1 MSYPCPPSQLP
12 KGRGIWGLRCFPA
25 PPLPRPLPTPHQLRL
40 RAPQL
45 RLRHFYPPAG
55 PVQAKDLRLEERA
68 RPSRSFYPKADLL
81 PQRRTDKGTALPGGV
96 ITREGD
102 PGFIARTHT
111 EQVNPGAHSRASPA
125 APGLPDLARERA
137 CCPLR
142 TRSEPE
148 PPAGSPGPFEITC
161 FLLKI
166 QENFAF

>member
-12 KGRGIWGLRCFPA
+12 KGRGIWGLRCSPA
-25 PPLPRPLPTPHQLRL
+25 PPPPPHTSPASAQSTSTATAPLLPSSGTSP
-40 RAPQL
+40 
-45 RLRHFYPPAG
+45 G
-55 PVQAKDLRLEERA
+55 KDLRLEERA

-96 ITREGD
+96 ITRAGD

-148 PPAGSPGPFEITC
+148 PPAGTPGPFEITC

-166 QENFAF
+166 HENFAF

>member
-1 MSYPCPPSQLP
+1 MSYPCPLRQLP
-12 KGRGIWGLRCFPA
+12 KGRGICGLRCSPA
-25 PPLPRPLPTPHQLRL
+25 PPPPPHTSPASAQSTSTAT
-40 RAPQL
+40 AP
-45 RLRHFYPPAG
+45 
-55 PVQAKDLRLEERA
+55 
-68 RPSRSFYPKADLL
+68 LL
-81 PQRRTDKGTALPGGV
+81 PSSGTSPGKGPEAGGGSETFQVLLPKGRSAATARTDKGTALPGGV

-111 EQVNPGAHSRASPA
+111 EQVNPTAHSRASPA

-142 TRSEPE
+142 TRSEPQ

-166 QENFAF
+166 HENFAF